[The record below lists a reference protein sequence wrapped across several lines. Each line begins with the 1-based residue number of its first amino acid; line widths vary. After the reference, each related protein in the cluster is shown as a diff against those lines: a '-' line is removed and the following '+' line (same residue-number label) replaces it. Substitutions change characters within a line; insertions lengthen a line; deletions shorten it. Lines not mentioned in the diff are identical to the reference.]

1 MSPLAGDRYAK
12 ALCAG
17 DSSAL
22 PTAPPGAP
30 LFSEL
35 YLSFINLI
43 KLNTQLFFS
52 INEHFTNIIIKSNKW
67 MEVLLMI

>member
-43 KLNTQLFFS
+43 KLNTLQRYEGCDATL
-52 INEHFTNIIIKSNKW
+52 
-67 MEVLLMI
+67 

>member
-1 MSPLAGDRYAK
+1 MNKVSVAVLFLSMSTLAGDRYAK

-43 KLNTQLFFS
+43 KLNTLQRYEGCDATL
-52 INEHFTNIIIKSNKW
+52 
-67 MEVLLMI
+67 